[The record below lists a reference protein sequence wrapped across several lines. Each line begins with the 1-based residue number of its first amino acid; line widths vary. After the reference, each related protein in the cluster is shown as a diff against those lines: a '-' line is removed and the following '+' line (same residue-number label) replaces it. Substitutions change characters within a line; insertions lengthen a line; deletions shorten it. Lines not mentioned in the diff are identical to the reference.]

1 MNRRLARIIVVLTL
15 YHFDITQNDII
26 TESLTTVLALI
37 DDENIKATDFSNDLL
52 SGVIQK
58 IEVLDQIIANCLIN
72 WTIDRLSFVD
82 RAIIRLATY
91 EMLHSS
97 LAHSIIINEALEITK
112 EYSNLN
118 DNEQI
123 RFTNKLLDKISEVI
137 KNVQPEK

>member
-91 EMLHSS
+91 EMLYSS
-97 LAHSIIINEALEITK
+97 LTHSIIINEALEITK

-137 KNVQPEK
+137 KNV